1 MVEARGT
8 VSRRRVKVILREAVK
23 GLGAAGA
30 IVDVAPGYARN
41 FLLPKGLVEE
51 ATEGNL
57 ARRAA
62 ERARVAARQ
71 KQDLDDA
78 RLVAERLKTQA
89 VSVTAKAGESGRLFG
104 SVTASDVAAAVGEQ
118 CGIEVDRRKVV
129 LDEPLKTVG
138 EHEVRL
144 HLHPQVD
151 VVMVVRVI
159 AS

>member
-1 MVEARGT
+1 MGWT
-8 VSRRRVKVILREAVK
+8 GSREQVKVILREAVK

-62 ERARVAARQ
+62 ERARMAERE
-71 KQDLDDA
+71 KQELADA
-78 RLVAERLKTQA
+78 RLVAERLKVQT
-89 VSVTAKAGESGRLFG
+89 VSVTAKAGENGRLFG
-104 SVTASDVAAAVGEQ
+104 SVTASDIAAAVAEQ
-118 CGIEVDRRKVV
+118 CGVEVDRRKVV
-129 LDEPLKTVG
+129 LEEPLKTVG
-138 EHEVRL
+138 EHAVRL

-151 VVMVVRVI
+151 AVLLVRVI